1 MRKQLISAAVIVV
14 GAVALS
20 GCGGGS
26 TPAPDP
32 TDGGAAGPA
41 IDLKV
46 VASNRTQHIFE
57 SWEWLADEINN
68 RGDGVLTATISDMTE
83 LGLGGAEALD
93 IVADGLADV
102 IDVVP
107 GYVAGEAPVLEGVQL
122 PGFFDGFDDSRE
134 AWKAWGDAI
143 REGDWVDG
151 YVFGTYGWECIYLYS
166 SKPITS
172 LSDLGGMRIRTF
184 GAAQTDFVSQLGAEP
199 VSMGLAE
206 VYSAMQ
212 TGTIDGVITG
222 STAGAGLSLPEVATH
237 LVDLNLG
244 CTGGFA
250 VINQG
255 VWDSL
260 SDDQRAL
267 MEQIGEDFFDK
278 GWEVAR
284 TATDEGIERNT
295 SQGVEFVETAAE
307 WKPRLQEI
315 TKTVIVPGWV
325 SRVGPGAQQ
334 LLDDVVAPR
343 LSWSLD

>member
-1 MRKQLISAAVIVV
+1 M
-14 GAVALS
+14 
-20 GCGGGS
+20 S
-26 TPAPDP
+26 TL
-32 TDGGAAGPA
+32 AAGTTLDQRYELVAPTHDRGLGETWEA
-41 IDLKV
+41 RDQQHGARPLAVKFLRAVPGGV
-46 VASNRTQHIFE
+46 VPKE
-57 SWEWLADEINN
+57 LADFLKSLRAFRN
-68 RGDGVLTATISDMTE
+68 DHVLT
-83 LGLGGAEALD
+83 
-93 IVADGLADV
+93 
-102 IDVVP
+102 
-107 GYVAGEAPVLEGVQL
+107 
-122 PGFFDGFDDSRE
+122 
-134 AWKAWGDAI
+134 
-143 REGDWVDG
+143 
-151 YVFGTYGWECIYLYS
+151 
-166 SKPITS
+166 
-172 LSDLGGMRIRTF
+172 
-184 GAAQTDFVSQLGAEP
+184 
-199 VSMGLAE
+199 
-206 VYSAMQ
+206 
-212 TGTIDGVITG
+212 
-222 STAGAGLSLPEVATH
+222 
-237 LVDLNLG
+237 
-244 CTGGFA
+244 